1 MDALAMN
8 DFSKKTLAALAHKGI
23 TLLGLTV
30 IPDMSKPLP
39 FACGQRGYSV
49 SDNGCGRIWT
59 FSEVME
65 AAQ

>member
-1 MDALAMN
+1 MN
-8 DFSKKTLAALAHKGI
+8 DFSKKTIAALARKGI
-23 TLLGLTV
+23 GILGLTV
-30 IPDMSKPLP
+30 IPDMTKPMP

-59 FSEVME
+59 FAQVHE